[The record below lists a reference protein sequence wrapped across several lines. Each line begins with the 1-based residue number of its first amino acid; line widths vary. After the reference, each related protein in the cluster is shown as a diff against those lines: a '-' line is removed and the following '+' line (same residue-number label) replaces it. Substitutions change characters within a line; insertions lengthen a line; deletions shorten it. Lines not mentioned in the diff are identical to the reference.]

1 MKDSQ
6 PFFLHIRTEQKALFC
21 KRLSLY
27 LHAGIPIA
35 QGLHFLSEDANSPS
49 VLYIARKLEEH
60 LRDGFPLSQGMMLFP
75 KQFDAF
81 TVGFVRAGESSG
93 RLSETLERLSDSLR
107 KQAILK
113 QKILSALA
121 YPALIFFGTIIIT
134 LFLTLFIFPKIL
146 PVLQGFKTPLPF
158 STRLLLGI
166 NKALTRYWGILLF
179 GVTIVAGGFFALM
192 RVGRVRILFEELLI
206 RIPIFSLL
214 FQNYAISIFSRTL
227 ALQLEGGIRIVTA
240 LELTHAAVPGALYK
254 KAITE
259 VRESIMQGQR
269 FSLAL
274 KAHKKLF
281 PPLVCQMIAAG
292 ETTGTLSKNLQA
304 LAEMYESDLDTVAKN
319 LTVLIE
325 PVLMVCMGCVVGF
338 IALAIITPIYA
349 VTQNLSVT

>member
-1 MKDSQ
+1 
-6 PFFLHIRTEQKALFC
+6 
-21 KRLSLY
+21 
-27 LHAGIPIA
+27 
-35 QGLHFLSEDANSPS
+35 
-49 VLYIARKLEEH
+49 
-60 LRDGFPLSQGMMLFP
+60 
-75 KQFDAF
+75 
-81 TVGFVRAGESSG
+81 
-93 RLSETLERLSDSLR
+93 
-107 KQAILK
+107 
-113 QKILSALA
+113 
-121 YPALIFFGTIIIT
+121 
-134 LFLTLFIFPKIL
+134 
-146 PVLQGFKTPLPF
+146 
-158 STRLLLGI
+158 
-166 NKALTRYWGILLF
+166 
-179 GVTIVAGGFFALM
+179 M
-192 RVGRVRILFEELLI
+192 RVSRVRLLFEELLM
-206 RIPIFSLL
+206 RLPIFSLL

-240 LELTHAAVPGALYK
+240 LELTYAAVPGALYK